1 MNESAKLGIEIFVNV
16 ELEIILDISEKNE
29 VLETKFDLTMKWS
42 DFRITFKTLKEN
54 TCMNTLKQ

>member
-1 MNESAKLGIEIFVNV
+1 MNESAYLGIEIFVNV

-42 DFRITFKTLKEN
+42 DFRITFNNLKEN

>member
-29 VLETKFDLTMKWS
+29 VLETKFDLTMK
-42 DFRITFKTLKEN
+42 
-54 TCMNTLKQ
+54 